1 MARHTAGGA
10 AAASGMDFQHRVSA
24 WMAVRILAEKGASPL
39 WDLPVYVTL
48 EWLKCET
55 GEPVDDLL
63 VGTSAGGHVFCQI
76 KHRLE
81 LSKAPNSRFASVL
94 EQFVHQFIARQQTQQ
109 PLDPQKDRLVLI
121 TSSNSPE
128 TVRIHLRSVLDR
140 IRSCKRESLE
150 DLPRNRNERRA
161 LSIVDGHIRRFWQN
175 VLGNSLSTQEIRQ
188 LLSLVYIFVLDV
200 DEGGDQE
207 RDAKTLLRT
216 VVLRNP
222 DDADVAWSR
231 LISSCAH
238 FAATRSGAD
247 RLGFQQILLHAGIE
261 LQSPRS
267 YQEDIEKLKDCSR
280 RTFSSLAHLAR
291 IRVGSIDVKI
301 HRRCVEE
308 LRRMVEEHSLLVVGE
323 PGVGKSGALHDL
335 VEALEDEGRDFV
347 YLAVDRLAAQS
358 LGELRQELGLEHD
371 LTEVLMNWPGTRP
384 AFLVIDA
391 LDAAR
396 GEPAAK
402 TMQDL
407 IRTVIENNNRWRVVA
422 SIRKFDLRYG
432 LEFQELFYGE
442 PPTGFQDPDFQK
454 IRHLNI
460 PKLSDEE
467 LNQIANQAPELHSL
481 VTNAPEEL
489 RELLQVPFNL
499 QLVAGLL
506 GEGVTE
512 DELTPIRTQLELLD
526 RYWQHRVI
534 RQDRQGGAREALLR
548 RVCNQM
554 VKARTLRIDRSNVE
568 GPATSI
574 YLDDLLRTQVLVEWQ
589 PTPTARP
596 DRYVLAFSH
605 HVLFDYA
612 VARLLFRGTPESF
625 VGRLA
630 DDPEL
635 VLVVRPSLTLHFRH
649 IWMVDRSR
657 EQFWNLV
664 LRVIQEDQIP
674 EIGKLIGPS
683 VAAEEAK
690 ALSDLEPLCEAL
702 DSSDGAI
709 RTAAERAFY
718 HLIGSLV
725 AIHPDGSQ
733 LLGPDAGP
741 WCALLERVSRN
752 LRKPVAN
759 TIRLLLSSLCEHP
772 EKFTPEQ
779 RDNAGKTARRLLE
792 FAWSMQPRDRWL
804 VIHALQSVCRTFES
818 DPDASVKLLRRCIE
832 PEHISQYGF
841 EEMFWLAEEVKRLIT
856 LDPAFVEE
864 VYRAAFAHQETSTEP
879 TPMYESGILPLV
891 SNRQQNYGG
900 ALYTL
905 AEAFPKFLEHDSS
918 KATRALIA
926 VMEAYVAQRHA
937 TASGEIVEE
946 TFDFNGRQARSRVD
960 LSCVW
965 DEGDVYRHDE
975 PLRMLDAFEKYLERL
990 AEQEEGREEIR
1001 ELVRIL
1007 VEENRLAVLWRRLLF
1022 LGARFPDTLGKEI
1035 RPLAWAIPILV
1046 SPDTSYPAGEFLKA
1060 IFPLMTSAERRRV
1073 ERAILSIPDA
1083 SPADRR
1089 ETAERIRDRLLGYLS
1104 NAGLVTDEAKNLLS
1118 DLQSA
1123 DAVSPNEPPVHFE
1136 EVTRPYSEE
1145 EYPGDQGVLVDA
1157 KPNRR
1162 IRELEQP
1169 IRTFADK
1176 HLNTIPTSKE
1186 IADILPDL
1194 RALCKALSRADA
1206 DGVHPKQRDYAWG
1219 VLAAACE
1226 RIARSDSA
1234 SSDRIVKEFVKTV
1247 LLEAS
1252 RYPEPTSCPE
1262 YESQF
1267 DEHPSWGGFE
1277 PRIEAAQGLI
1287 LLARHAD
1294 LATSDIL
1301 DAVER
1306 LSADSVRA
1314 VRYHIASRLNV
1325 LYRTAPELMWRII
1338 ERMCREEQSR
1348 GVLQGLIT
1356 GPLHRL
1362 AGAHPERITRLT
1374 KQIFDRVTQG
1384 AGAKEV
1390 RGFCMGIFT
1399 GLYIWRDNSTC
1410 REIIFGIIADPVTN
1424 SDEAGHVLQHLRE
1437 PLTYGPV
1444 DPSDPYKDAVR
1455 KRAFDLLRRLLR
1467 SAHDRLHQLEE
1478 AHAGRSLLTW
1488 PKEEQEKVVALLR
1501 IIDTLAKQVYY
1512 ASGAFDQKK
1521 RRKIPTRKPLT
1532 KEQERFYRE
1541 SAPLID
1547 ELAEIALPSVTHH
1560 LLEMLEVF
1568 IPLDPRD
1575 VFLRIGRIVRTGQRG
1590 GYQFESMAADLI
1602 VRLVERYLAEYRTL
1616 LQKDEECRRTLLE
1629 VLDIFVQ
1636 VGWPEVRRLTYR
1648 SDEIFR

>member
-10 AAASGMDFQHRVSA
+10 AAAGGMDFQHRVSA
-24 WMAVRILAEKGASPL
+24 WMAVHILAEKGAPPP
-39 WDLPVYVTL
+39 WDLPAYVML
-48 EWLKCET
+48 EWLECET

-63 VGTSAGGHVFCQI
+63 VGTSAGGRVFCQI
-76 KHRLE
+76 KRRLD
-81 LSKAPNSRFASVL
+81 LSEAPNSPFASVL
-94 EQFVHQFIARQQTQQ
+94 EQFVRQFIACQQRRK

-128 TVRIHLRSVLDR
+128 TIRIHLRSVLDR

-161 LSIVDGHIRRFWQN
+161 LSIVDGHIRRSWQN
-175 VLGNSLSTQEIRQ
+175 VLGNSPSTQKIRQ

-200 DEGGDQE
+200 DRGGAQE
-207 RDAKTLLRT
+207 REAKTLLRT

-222 DDADVAWSR
+222 DDADTAWSQ

-247 RLGFQQILLHAGIE
+247 RLGLQRILLDAGID
-261 LQSPRS
+261 LLSPRS

-308 LRRMVEEHSLLVVGE
+308 LRRVVEEHSLLVVGE

-371 LTEVLMNWPGTRP
+371 LIEVLMNWPGTRP

-422 SIRKFDLRYG
+422 SIRKFDLRYRI
-432 LEFQELFYGE
+432 EFQELFYGE
-442 PPTGFQDPDFQK
+442 PPTDFQDPEFQK

-467 LNQIANQAPELHSL
+467 LNQIAPRAPELHSL

-526 RYWQHRVI
+526 RYWHYRVI
-534 RQDRQGGAREALLR
+534 QGGAYEALLR

-554 VKARTLRIDRSNVE
+554 VKARTLRIDRSYVE
-568 GPATSI
+568 EPATST

-589 PTPTARP
+589 PSPTAKP

-625 VGRLA
+625 IERLA

-657 EQFWNLV
+657 EQFWDLV
-664 LRVIQEDQIP
+664 FRVIQEDQIP
-674 EIGKLIGPS
+674 EVGKLIGPS

-690 ALSDLEPLCEAL
+690 ALSDLEPLCRAL
-702 DSSDGAI
+702 DSPDRAI

-718 HLIGSLV
+718 HLVGSLV
-725 AIHPDGSQ
+725 ATHPDSSQ
-733 LLGPDAGP
+733 LLGPGAGP

-752 LRKPVAN
+752 LRKPVVY
-759 TIRLLLSSLCEHP
+759 TVRSLLSTLCEHP
-772 EKFTPEQ
+772 EKFTSDQ

-792 FAWSMQPRDRWL
+792 FAWSLHPRDRRL
-804 VIHALQSVCRTFES
+804 VIQSVCRTFES
-818 DPDASVKLLRRCIE
+818 DPDASVELLRRCIE

-841 EEMFWLAEEVKRLIT
+841 EEMPWLAREVERLIT

-864 VYRAAFAHQETSTEP
+864 VYRAAFAHPETSKEP

-891 SNRQQNYGG
+891 SNRQQDYRG
-900 ALYTL
+900 ALYVL
-905 AEAFPKFLEHDSS
+905 AEVFPKFLEHDSS
-918 KATRALIA
+918 RATRALIA
-926 VMEAYVAQRHA
+926 VMEAYIAQRHA

-946 TFDFNGRQARSRVD
+946 TFDFNGRQARFRVD

-965 DEGDVYRHDE
+965 DEGDIYRHDE
-975 PLRMLDAFEKYLERL
+975 PLRMLDAFEKHLERL

-1022 LGARFPDTLGKEI
+1022 LGARLPDTLGKEI

-1060 IFPLMTSAERRRV
+1060 IFPLMTQTERRRV
-1073 ERAILSIPDA
+1073 ERAILNIPDA
-1083 SPADRR
+1083 FPADRH
-1089 ETAERIRDRLLGYLS
+1089 ETAERIRDRLLRCLS
-1104 NAGLVTDEAKNLLS
+1104 NAELVTDEAKNLLS

-1123 DAVSPNEPPVHFE
+1123 NAVPPNEPPVHFE
-1136 EVTRPYSEE
+1136 EVTGSYSEE
-1145 EYPGDQGVLVDA
+1145 EYLADQGVPVDA
-1157 KPNRR
+1157 EPNRR

-1169 IRTFADK
+1169 VRTFADK

-1194 RALCKALSRADA
+1194 RTLRKALSRADA
-1206 DGVHPKQRDYAWG
+1206 DGVHPKQRDHAWD
-1219 VLAAACE
+1219 VLVAACE
-1226 RIARSDSA
+1226 RIARSDNI
-1234 SSDRIVKEFVKTV
+1234 SSDRTVKEFVKTV

-1252 RYPEPTSCPE
+1252 HHPEPTPCPE
-1262 YESQF
+1262 HDSQF
-1267 DEHPSWGGFE
+1267 DEFPSWGGFK
-1277 PRIEAAQGLI
+1277 PRTEAAQGLI
-1287 LLARHAD
+1287 VLARHAD
-1294 LATSDIL
+1294 LATSDVL

-1306 LSADSVRA
+1306 LSADPVPA
-1314 VRYHIASRLNV
+1314 VRFHIANRLNV

-1390 RGFCMGIFT
+1390 REFCMDIFT
-1399 GLYIWRDNSTC
+1399 ELYIWRNNPTC
-1410 REIIFGIIADPVTN
+1410 REIIFGIVADPVTN
-1424 SDEAGHVLQHLRE
+1424 ADEADHILQHLRK

-1444 DPSDPYKDAVR
+1444 DPSDPQKDAVR

-1467 SAHDRLHQLEE
+1467 SARDRLHQLEE
-1478 AHAGRSLLTW
+1478 AYAGRPFPTW
-1488 PKEEQEKVVALLR
+1488 PKEEQEKARALLR
-1501 IIDTLAKQVYY
+1501 LIDTVASQVYF
-1512 ASGAFDQKK
+1512 ASGAFDHE
-1521 RRKIPTRKPLT
+1521 RKGKTPTRKPLT
-1532 KEQERFYRE
+1532 KEQERFYYE
-1541 SAPLID
+1541 SAPLLD
-1547 ELAEIALPSVTHH
+1547 ELAEVALPRVTHH

-1575 VFLRIGRIVRTGQRG
+1575 VFLRIGRIVRSGQRG

-1602 VRLVERYLAEYRTL
+1602 VRLVERYLAEYRIL
-1616 LQKDEECRRTLLE
+1616 LQEDEDCRRTLLE

-1648 SDEIFR
+1648 LDEIFR